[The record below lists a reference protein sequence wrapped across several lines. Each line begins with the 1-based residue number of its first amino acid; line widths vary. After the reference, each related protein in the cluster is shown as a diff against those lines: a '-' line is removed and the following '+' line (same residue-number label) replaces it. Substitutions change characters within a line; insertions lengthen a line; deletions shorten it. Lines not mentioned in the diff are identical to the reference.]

1 MIPRLQRRLV
11 HVGRLI
17 EVDER
22 RRDGLRWGAWRRVML
37 APETWAAWL
46 ARYRE
51 PR

>member
-22 RRDGLRWGAWRRVML
+22 RREGLRWGAWRRVML
-37 APETWAAWL
+37 APETWAAWIV
-46 ARYRE
+46 RWG
-51 PR
+51 PG